1 MMNIIL
7 AKVLI
12 VLFFVV
18 WVVSAVK
25 FDRTDDWIASIVV
38 GFFSS
43 IIAIGMIV
51 FCIQLIL
58 FLFWG

>member
-1 MMNIIL
+1 MNIIL

-25 FDRTDDWIASIVV
+25 FDRTDDLIASIVV

>member
-1 MMNIIL
+1 MNIIL
-7 AKVLI
+7 TKALI

-25 FDRTDDWIASIVV
+25 FDRTDDWITSIVV

-43 IIAIGMIV
+43 IIAVGMIV

-58 FLFWG
+58 FLFCG

>member
-1 MMNIIL
+1 MSIIL
-7 AKVLI
+7 AKALI

-25 FDRTDDWIASIVV
+25 FDRTDDWITSIVV

>member
-1 MMNIIL
+1 MNIIL
-7 AKVLI
+7 AKALI

-25 FDRTDDWIASIVV
+25 THNKRNGVFTTI
-38 GFFSS
+38 FFAFIDS
-43 IIAIGMIV
+43 IIAVLIIAL
-51 FCIQLIL
+51 CIQLIL

>member
-1 MMNIIL
+1 MNIIL
-7 AKVLI
+7 TKALI

-18 WVVSAVK
+18 WVVAAVK

>member
-1 MMNIIL
+1 MMNIII
-7 AKVLI
+7 AKSLI

-25 FDRTDDWIASIVV
+25 FDRTDDWITSIVV

-43 IIAIGMIV
+43 IIAVGMIV

>member
-1 MMNIIL
+1 MNIIL
-7 AKVLI
+7 AKALI

-18 WVVSAVK
+18 WVVAAVK
-25 FDRTDDWIASIVV
+25 FDRTDDWITSIVV

-58 FLFWG
+58 FLFFG

>member
-1 MMNIIL
+1 MNIIL
-7 AKVLI
+7 TKALI

-25 FDRTDDWIASIVV
+25 FDRTDDWITSIVV

-43 IIAIGMIV
+43 IIAVGMIV

>member
-1 MMNIIL
+1 MNIIL

-12 VLFFVV
+12 VLFFMV

-25 FDRTDDWIASIVV
+25 FDRTDDWIASIVI

-43 IIAIGMIV
+43 IIVIGMIV

>member
-1 MMNIIL
+1 MNTIL
-7 AKVLI
+7 TKALI

-25 FDRTDDWIASIVV
+25 FDRTDDWITSIVV